1 MPGLC
6 RATVAPVVWP
16 EPGNML
22 GTDIAAWANILCHQ
36 ELRNGR
42 PGHDRV
48 TAGGIP
54 KMRNRQV
61 LLWASICY
69 LVSSPALAQVEGN
82 RPKGVDYGARAREIH
97 KSAILF
103 DGHNDL
109 PWQLR
114 ENGQF
119 GLDKIDLSKE
129 QKLPYQ
135 TDLPRMRRGGLN
147 AQFWSVYIPGRHP
160 DPLRTVLEQID
171 LVNRMTEAYPKDLQQ
186 AFTADDVR
194 RIVRAGKCAGMLGV
208 EGGVAIEN
216 DLAMLR
222 VFHKLGVRYM
232 TLTHNQTL
240 DWADAATD
248 THKHGGLTKFGE
260 RVVREM
266 NRLGMLVDISHV
278 SAETMADVL
287 DISQA
292 PVIASHSSAFALCPH
307 PRNVNDD
314 ILRRL
319 KTNGGVVMINFYSS
333 FVVPGAAAK
342 VTARQKEIS
351 ETVKDKAEAEK
362 LLEAWVAERP
372 ELYGTVNTVV
382 DHIEHVIRVA
392 GIDHVGL
399 GSDFD
404 GINRWPKGLDSVA
417 DFPKITEELLR
428 RGHSEEAIRK
438 ILGENAL
445 RALERAEAVAKRLQA
460 ETKPDFDLP
469 AAPKHEH

>member
-1 MPGLC
+1 MRYRRTLLL
-6 RATVAPVVWP
+6 AFIFVASNEVF
-16 EPGNML
+16 GQ
-22 GTDIAAWANILCHQ
+22 Q
-36 ELRNGR
+36 E
-42 PGHDRV
+42 
-48 TAGGIP
+48 AKP
-54 KMRNRQV
+54 KD
-61 LLWASICY
+61 S
-69 LVSSPALAQVEGN
+69 
-82 RPKGVDYGARAREIH
+82 VDYAARAREIH
-97 KSAILF
+97 KTAILF

-114 ENGQF
+114 EHGQF

-135 TDLPRMRRGGLN
+135 TDIPRMKQGGLN

-160 DPLRTVLEQID
+160 NPLRTVLEQID
-171 LVNRMTEAYPKDLQQ
+171 LVNRMTEAYPNDLEQ
-186 AFTADDVR
+186 AFTAADVR
-194 RIVRAGKCAGMLGV
+194 RIAKSGKCAGMLGV

-222 VFHKLGVRYM
+222 IFHKLGVRYM

-266 NRLGMLVDISHV
+266 NRLGILVDISHV
-278 SAETMADVL
+278 SAETMSDVL

-292 PVIASHSSAFALCPH
+292 PVIASHSSAYALCPH

-314 ILRRL
+314 ILRRVR
-319 KTNGGVVMINFYSS
+319 TNGGVIMINFFSS

-342 VTARQKEIS
+342 ITAKTKEIS

-362 LLEAWVAERP
+362 QLNAWIAENP
-372 ELYGTVNTVV
+372 DLYGTVNTVV

-392 GIDHVGL
+392 GIDHVGI

-404 GINRWPKGLDSVA
+404 GITRWPKGLDSVA
-417 DFPKITEELLR
+417 DFPKVTEELLR

-445 RALERAEAVAKRLQA
+445 RVVERSEAIAKRLQA

-469 AAPKHEH
+469 VAPKHED

>member
-1 MPGLC
+1 MRYRRTILL
-6 RATVAPVVWP
+6 AFFFVASTEVI
-16 EPGNML
+16 GQ
-22 GTDIAAWANILCHQ
+22 Q
-36 ELRNGR
+36 E
-42 PGHDRV
+42 
-48 TAGGIP
+48 TKP
-54 KMRNRQV
+54 KEN
-61 LLWASICY
+61 
-69 LVSSPALAQVEGN
+69 
-82 RPKGVDYGARAREIH
+82 VDYAARAREIH
-97 KSAILF
+97 KTAILF

-114 ENGQF
+114 EHGQF

-135 TDLPRMRRGGLN
+135 TDIPRMKQGGLN

-160 DPLRTVLEQID
+160 NPLRTVLEQID
-171 LVNRMTEAYPKDLQQ
+171 LVNRMTEAYPNDLEQ
-186 AFTADDVR
+186 AFTAADVR
-194 RIVRAGKCAGMLGV
+194 RIAKSGKCAGMLGV

-222 VFHKLGVRYM
+222 IFHKLGVRYM

-266 NRLGMLVDISHV
+266 NRLGILVDISHV
-278 SAETMADVL
+278 SAETMSDVL

-314 ILRRL
+314 ILRRVR
-319 KTNGGVVMINFYSS
+319 TNGGVIMINFFSS

-342 VTARQKEIS
+342 ITAKTKEIS

-362 LLEAWVAERP
+362 RLNAWIAENP
-372 ELYGTVNTVV
+372 DLYGTVNTVV

-404 GINRWPKGLDSVA
+404 GITRWPKGLDSVA
-417 DFPKITEELLR
+417 DFPKVTEELLR

-445 RALERAEAVAKRLQA
+445 RVVERSEAVAKRLQA

-469 AAPKHEH
+469 VAPKHED

>member
-1 MPGLC
+1 MRYRRTILL
-6 RATVAPVVWP
+6 AFFFVASAEVIGQQEPV
-16 EPGNML
+16 
-22 GTDIAAWANILCHQ
+22 
-36 ELRNGR
+36 
-42 PGHDRV
+42 
-48 TAGGIP
+48 P
-54 KMRNRQV
+54 KD
-61 LLWASICY
+61 
-69 LVSSPALAQVEGN
+69 
-82 RPKGVDYGARAREIH
+82 KVDFAARAREIH
-97 KSAILF
+97 KTAILF

-114 ENGQF
+114 EHGQF

-129 QKLPYQ
+129 QTLPYQ
-135 TDLPRMRRGGLN
+135 TDIPRMKQGGLN

-160 DPLRTVLEQID
+160 NPLRTVLEQID
-171 LVNRMTEAYPKDLQQ
+171 LVNRMTEAHPNDLEQ
-186 AFTADDVR
+186 AFTAVDVR
-194 RIVRAGKCAGMLGV
+194 RIAKSGKCAGMLGV

-222 VFHKLGVRYM
+222 IFHKLGVRYM

-266 NRLGMLVDISHV
+266 NRLGILVDISHV
-278 SAETMADVL
+278 SAETMSDVL

-292 PVIASHSSAFALCPH
+292 PVIASHSSAYALCPH

-314 ILRRL
+314 ILRRVR
-319 KTNGGVVMINFYSS
+319 TNGGVIMINFFSS

-342 VTARQKEIS
+342 ITAKTKEIA

-362 LLEAWVAERP
+362 QLNAWIAENP
-372 ELYGTVNTVV
+372 DLYGTVNTVV

-392 GIDHVGL
+392 GIDHVGI

-404 GINRWPKGLDSVA
+404 GITRWPKGLDSVA
-417 DFPKITEELLR
+417 DFPKVTEELLR
-428 RGHSEEAIRK
+428 RGHSEEAVRK

-445 RALERAEAVAKRLQA
+445 RVVERSEAVAKRLQA
-460 ETKPDFDLP
+460 ETKLDFDLP
-469 AAPKHEH
+469 VAPKHED

>member
-1 MPGLC
+1 MSQSHIRSFVGVIVLTLSLTAHAQD
-6 RATVAPVVWP
+6 RAAAPP
-16 EPGNML
+16 
-22 GTDIAAWANILCHQ
+22 
-36 ELRNGR
+36 
-42 PGHDRV
+42 
-48 TAGGIP
+48 
-54 KMRNRQV
+54 
-61 LLWASICY
+61 
-69 LVSSPALAQVEGN
+69 
-82 RPKGVDYGARAREIH
+82 VDYAAKAREIH
-97 KSAILF
+97 KTAILF

-114 ENGQF
+114 EHGQMGF
-119 GLDKIDLSKE
+119 DKVDLAKE
-129 QKLPYQ
+129 QTLPYQ
-135 TDLPRMRRGGLN
+135 TDLPRMKRGGLN

-160 DPLRTVLEQID
+160 NPLRTVLEQID
-171 LVNRMTEAYPKDLQQ
+171 LVNRMTEAYPNALEQ
-186 AFTADDVR
+186 AFTAADVR
-194 RIVRAGKCAGMLGV
+194 RIASSGKCAGMLGV

-222 VFHKLGVRYM
+222 IFHRLGVRYM

-248 THKHGGLTKFGE
+248 APRSGGLSPFGE

-266 NRLGMLVDISHV
+266 NRLGILVDISHV
-278 SAETMADVL
+278 SAETMSDVL
-287 DISQA
+287 DVSQA

-314 ILRRL
+314 VLRRIR
-319 KTNGGVVMINFYSS
+319 TNGGVIMINFFSS
-333 FVVPGAAAK
+333 FIVPGAASK
-342 VTARQKEIS
+342 VTAKQKEIAAK
-351 ETVKDKAEAEK
+351 VKDKDEAEK
-362 LLEAWVAERP
+362 QLNAWIAENP
-372 ELYGTVNTVV
+372 DLYGTVGTVV

-392 GIDHVGL
+392 GVDHVGI

-428 RGHSEEAIRK
+428 RGHSETDVRK

-460 ETKPDFDLP
+460 ETKPDFDPP
-469 AAPKHEH
+469 APAKHEH

>member
-1 MPGLC
+1 MFFRQALI
-6 RATVAPVVWP
+6 A
-16 EPGNML
+16 ML
-22 GTDIAAWANILCHQ
+22 LIAGSTPAFGQDA
-36 ELRNGR
+36 
-42 PGHDRV
+42 
-48 TAGGIP
+48 AKP
-54 KMRNRQV
+54 KP
-61 LLWASICY
+61 S
-69 LVSSPALAQVEGN
+69 
-82 RPKGVDYGARAREIH
+82 VDYAARAREIH
-97 KSAILF
+97 KTAILF

-114 ENGQF
+114 EHGQI

-129 QKLPYQ
+129 QKLPFQ
-135 TDLPRMRRGGLN
+135 TDLPRMKRGGLN
-147 AQFWSVYIPGRHP
+147 AQFWSVYIPGKHEN
-160 DPLRTVLEQID
+160 PLRTVLEQID
-171 LVNRMTEAYPKDLQQ
+171 LVNRMTEAFPNDLEQ
-186 AFTADDVR
+186 AFTAGDVR
-194 RIVRAGKCAGMLGV
+194 RIATSGKCAGMLGV

-222 VFHKLGVRYM
+222 IFHKLGVRYM

-248 THKHGGLTKFGE
+248 KHKHGGLTKFGE

-266 NRLGMLVDISHV
+266 NRMGILVDISHV
-278 SAETMADVL
+278 SAETMSDVL

-314 ILRRL
+314 ILRRVR
-319 KTNGGVVMINFYSS
+319 TNGGVVMINFFSS
-333 FVVPGAAAK
+333 FIVPGAAAK
-342 VTARQKEIS
+342 VTAKQKEIAA
-351 ETVKDKAEAEK
+351 TVKDKAEAEK
-362 LLEAWVAERP
+362 QLEAWIAENP
-372 ELYGTVNTVV
+372 DLYGTINTVV

-404 GINRWPKGLDSVA
+404 GISRWPKGLDSVA

-438 ILGENAL
+438 ILGGNAL
-445 RALERAEAVAKRLQA
+445 RVLERSEAVAKRLQA
-460 ETKPDFDLP
+460 ESKPDFDP
-469 AAPKHEH
+469 VATTKHVD

>member
-1 MPGLC
+1 MRYRRTILL
-6 RATVAPVVWP
+6 AFFFVAST
-16 EPGNML
+16 EAFGQQD
-22 GTDIAAWANILCHQ
+22 TK
-36 ELRNGR
+36 
-42 PGHDRV
+42 
-48 TAGGIP
+48 P
-54 KMRNRQV
+54 KDT
-61 LLWASICY
+61 
-69 LVSSPALAQVEGN
+69 
-82 RPKGVDYGARAREIH
+82 VDYAARAREIH
-97 KSAILF
+97 KTAILF

-114 ENGQF
+114 EHGQF

-135 TDLPRMRRGGLN
+135 TDIPRMKQGGLN

-160 DPLRTVLEQID
+160 NPLRTVLEQID
-171 LVNRMTEAYPKDLQQ
+171 LVNRMTEAYPNDLEQ
-186 AFTADDVR
+186 AFTAADVR
-194 RIVRAGKCAGMLGV
+194 RIAKSGKCAGMLGV

-222 VFHKLGVRYM
+222 IFHKLGVRYM

-266 NRLGMLVDISHV
+266 NRLGILVDISHV
-278 SAETMADVL
+278 SAETMSDVL
-287 DISQA
+287 DISRA

-314 ILRRL
+314 ILRRVR
-319 KTNGGVVMINFYSS
+319 TNGGVIMINFFSS
-333 FVVPGAAAK
+333 FVVPGAA
-342 VTARQKEIS
+342 
-351 ETVKDKAEAEK
+351 EAEK
-362 LLEAWVAERP
+362 RLNAWIAENP
-372 ELYGTVNTVV
+372 DLYGTVNTVV

-392 GIDHVGL
+392 GIDHVGI

-404 GINRWPKGLDSVA
+404 GITRWPKGLDSVA
-417 DFPKITEELLR
+417 DFPKVTEELLR

-445 RALERAEAVAKRLQA
+445 RVVERSEAIAKRLQA

-469 AAPKHEH
+469 VAPKHED

>member
-1 MPGLC
+1 MGH
-6 RATVAPVVWP
+6 ATRFLGRTTVLADRGDLSDMHFRRTFGVALVFMGVNIATGQETNAPKP
-16 EPGNML
+16 S
-22 GTDIAAWANILCHQ
+22 TDYA
-36 ELRNGR
+36 
-42 PGHDRV
+42 
-48 TAGGIP
+48 
-54 KMRNRQV
+54 
-61 LLWASICY
+61 
-69 LVSSPALAQVEGN
+69 
-82 RPKGVDYGARAREIH
+82 ARAKEIH
-97 KSAILF
+97 KTAILF

-114 ENGQF
+114 EHGQF

-129 QKLPYQ
+129 QQLPYQ
-135 TDLPRMRRGGLN
+135 TDIARMKKGGLN
-147 AQFWSVYIPGRHP
+147 AQFWSVYIPGRHEN
-160 DPLRTVLEQID
+160 PLRTVLEQID
-171 LVNRMTEAYPKDLQQ
+171 LVNRMTDAFPNDLEQ
-186 AFTADDVR
+186 AFTAADVR
-194 RIVRAGKCAGMLGV
+194 RIAKSGKTAGMLGV

-248 THKHGGLTKFGE
+248 TKKHGGLTKFGE

-266 NRLGMLVDISHV
+266 NRAGILVDISHV
-278 SAETMADVL
+278 STETMSDVL

-314 ILRRL
+314 ILRRIR
-319 KTNGGVVMINFYSS
+319 TNGGVVMINFFSS
-333 FVVPGAAAK
+333 FIVPGASAK
-342 VTARQKEIS
+342 IGAKQKEIAAK
-351 ETVKDKAEAEK
+351 TKDKAEAEK
-362 LLEAWVAERP
+362 QLEAWIAENP
-372 ELYGTVNTVV
+372 DLYGTVNTVV

-392 GIDHVGL
+392 GIDHVGI

-404 GINRWPKGLDSVA
+404 GITRWPKGLDSVA

-445 RALERAEAVAKRLQA
+445 RVVERSEAVAKRLQS
-460 ETKPDFDLP
+460 ETKPDFDP
-469 AAPKHEH
+469 AAKMKHED